1 MKERGEVCVCSYQ
14 QERKYMHVKEIN
26 SLDNTQKNEGNH
38 QVIRI
43 YNPFLVSLFLPQ
55 STFSLIAKGT
65 ASHFNLSFFPVNLGV
80 VVLEPVIA

>member
-43 YNPFLVSLFLPQ
+43 YIYTQHKKKTRQKRPPIFTTKRKYVYIIN
-55 STFSLIAKGT
+55 
-65 ASHFNLSFFPVNLGV
+65 
-80 VVLEPVIA
+80 

>member
-43 YNPFLVSLFLPQ
+43 Y
-55 STFSLIAKGT
+55 IYT
-65 ASHFNLSFFPVNLGV
+65 AQKKNQTKKTPHFHNQKKVCIYIKIN
-80 VVLEPVIA
+80 